1 MLRSCA
7 DIAQSALAS
16 EAYAVLLEEQP
27 TEGIA
32 CRVYKQL
39 GGDDTLVVPLFLAY
53 ASWVD
58 EQTEPLGS
66 ELGDT
71 VDYRSLARYSSNSG
85 SAIGG
90 STEEAAVHVINEAI
104 ERDATTLFLAVPDSL
119 HRRGRTGRAGV
130 SRS

>member
-1 MLRSCA
+1 M
-7 DIAQSALAS
+7 
-16 EAYAVLLEEQP
+16 LLEEQP